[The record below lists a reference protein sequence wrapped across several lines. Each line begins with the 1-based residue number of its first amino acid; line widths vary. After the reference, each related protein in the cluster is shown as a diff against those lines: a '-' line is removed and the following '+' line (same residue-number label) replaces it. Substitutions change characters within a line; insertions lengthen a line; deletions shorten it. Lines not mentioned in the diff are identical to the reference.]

1 MASQLTSIVA
11 AVAALSVTVPSSVAY
26 NGDKTPQALYLDTLP
41 NGAPDAKLPAR
52 LIRMLRATDPA
63 AQAFTVI
70 FGNDNTARVNWRVYD
85 VLLWR
90 KLAQGLGVG
99 SHEADLVK
107 YAQKYADALQTL
119 PATLGALRAQITGV
133 TMAIAEINFPLG
145 SDFWFAGVEI
155 ALDIEERLISAN
167 PANWS

>member
-1 MASQLTSIVA
+1 MASQLTSLVA
-11 AVAALSVTVPSSVAY
+11 AVAALSVTVPASVAY

-41 NGAPDAKLPAR
+41 QQAPDAKLPAR

-63 AQAFTVI
+63 AQAFNIV

-99 SHEADLVK
+99 SHEADLAK

-119 PATLGALRAQITGV
+119 PATLAPLRAQLVTV
-133 TMAIAEINFPLG
+133 TMGIAEINFPLG
-145 SDFWFAGVEI
+145 SDYWYAGVEV
-155 ALDIEERLISAN
+155 ALDIQERLVSTT
-167 PANWS
+167 PTNWA

>member
-11 AVAALSVTVPSSVAY
+11 AVAALSVTVQASLAY
-26 NGDKTPQALYLDTLP
+26 NGDKTPQALYLSTLP
-41 NGAPDAKLPAR
+41 NQSPDAKLPAR

-63 AQAFTVI
+63 AQSFTVI

-90 KLAQGLGVG
+90 KLAQGQGIG

-107 YAQKYADALQTL
+107 YAGAYVDALQTL
-119 PATLGALRAQITGV
+119 PVTLAAYRAQLAGMTLAV
-133 TMAIAEINFPLG
+133 SEINYPLG
-145 SDFWFAGVEI
+145 SDFWYAGVEV
-155 ALDIEERLISAN
+155 ALDIAERLVSTT